1 MTRAA
6 SLVWK
11 LPIAFAGL
19 YLVAGVALYAGQRR
33 LMYPA
38 DPARVAPASLGL
50 DVTEVALSTP
60 DGERLVAWHA
70 KAAPG
75 QPTLLYFH
83 GNGGNLADRSDRIAL
98 YRGQG
103 YGLLMLAYRGYGG
116 STGRPS
122 EPSNVADAKL
132 AYGWLRA
139 QGVPAGDIVLYGES
153 LGTGVAVQVAAAEP
167 VRGMI
172 LDAPYTSIADVA
184 QRQYPWMWVKPFI
197 RDRYDSI
204 ALIPSI
210 RVPLLVLHG
219 ARDQIVP
226 AHMGRAIFA
235 AANEPKRIVVFP
247 EAGHLYHTEF
257 GSFDVIREFIG
268 GLSRG

>member
-6 SLVWK
+6 SLAWK
-11 LPIAFAGL
+11 IPLAVAGL
-19 YLVAGVALYAGQRR
+19 YLAAGIALYAGQRR

-50 DVTEVALSTP
+50 DVAEIELATL

-70 KAAPG
+70 SAAAG
-75 QPTLLYFH
+75 KPTLLYFH
-83 GNGGNLADRSDRIAL
+83 GNGGNLADRHDRVRL
-98 YRGQG
+98 YRGEG
-103 YGLLMLAYRGYGG
+103 YGLLMVAYRSYSG

-122 EPSNVADAKL
+122 ETANVADARL
-132 AYGWLRA
+132 AYRWLQD
-139 QGVPAGDIVLYGES
+139 QGVRPDEIVLYGES

-167 VRGMI
+167 VKGMI

-184 QRQYPWMWVKPFI
+184 QRQYPWIWVRPFVA
-197 RDRYDSI
+197 DSYV
-204 ALIPSI
+204 SI
-210 RVPLLVLHG
+210 DVIGKVRVPLLVLHG
-219 ARDQIVP
+219 ARDRIVP
-226 AHMGRAIFA
+226 PDMGQALFD

-268 GLSRG
+268 GLG